1 MLCGQTQPSFNS
13 IIWAAQL
20 HLNPCVSTPEPSHSW
35 RKQAAVQDRPEK
47 TMAFNKCDSANL
59 RGYKDTWVTKCP
71 KMASPLRG
79 RQADTRWRLPMQGGG
94 RDFLCRALPP
104 PVGLIDIEP
113 CPSPEV
119 SFPPRHA
126 VGTALPAAD
135 QEELRAGEA
144 GVWSRSSSFTRH
156 SVRCLAARVVRDVLL
171 HIGRSEEGLKV

>member
-20 HLNPCVSTPEPSHSW
+20 HLNPCVSTPEPSRSW

-104 PVGLIDIEP
+104 PVGLIDIGP
-113 CPSPEV
+113 ALHLRFLSHPGMQSAQRCLLLTRKSCGPERQV
-119 SFPPRHA
+119 CGAGAAALHA
-126 VGTALPAAD
+126 TALGAWLP
-135 QEELRAGEA
+135 E
-144 GVWSRSSSFTRH
+144 W
-156 SVRCLAARVVRDVLL
+156 
-171 HIGRSEEGLKV
+171 